1 MSVIHISAAEAA
13 RDFASI
19 LARVREGDEFIIED
33 DREDDWA
40 ASVLLRAVEPPKGRL
55 LSEVIAL
62 AEAHAKELG
71 YEPVMD
77 ADFAADL
84 EERIRDR
91 KPRDTSTWD

>member
-33 DREDDWA
+33 DREDDRA
-40 ASVLLRAVEPPKGRL
+40 APVLLRAVEQPKGRL
-55 LSEVIAL
+55 LSESLRL
-62 AEAHAKELG
+62 AEEHARERG
-71 YEPVMD
+71 YDVVMD
-77 ADFAADL
+77 SDFAADV
-84 EERIRDR
+84 EERIHAR